1 MQIARSW
8 RQQPTNLRLIG
19 SSCPSCGALDFP
31 ERIRCAKC
39 GANGLVNHRYS
50 GRGEVLTFTVVYE
63 APRGFADQVPYIAA
77 LVRLAE
83 GPTIAAMLTDVDPE
97 EVRAGMAV
105 EMVTRR
111 ISADGETGPIM
122 YGYKFAPADEAA
134 P

>member
-39 GANGLVNHRYS
+39 GASGLVNHRYS
-50 GRGEVLTFTVVYE
+50 GRGEIVTFTLVLE
-63 APRGFADQVPYIAA
+63 SPRGFADQVPYLAA
-77 LVRLAE
+77 LVRLEE
-83 GPTIAAMLTDVDPE
+83 GPLVASMLTDLDPE
-97 EVRAGMAV
+97 DARVGMPV

-122 YGYKFAPADEAA
+122 YGYKFAPAKEAA
-134 P
+134 S